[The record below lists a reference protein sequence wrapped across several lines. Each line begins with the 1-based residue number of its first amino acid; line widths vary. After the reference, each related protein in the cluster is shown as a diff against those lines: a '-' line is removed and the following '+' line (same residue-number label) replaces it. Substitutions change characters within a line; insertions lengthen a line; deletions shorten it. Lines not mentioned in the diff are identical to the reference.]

1 MPEEAAHEL
10 QRTVDEIVG
19 YSRRTRKLVANIRK
33 LVIALA
39 VEAVLGVAVTVIVI
53 ILLISYRDQGTA
65 LRQQTFTV
73 QQQATALHKSQ
84 LANCALSNE
93 TKAKELT
100 LWHDL
105 FTLSAQNNNAS
116 GQKVPA
122 STTKFLEQ
130 FLGDVNTTYT
140 PLDCAKIYR
149 AG

>member
-1 MPEEAAHEL
+1 MPEEAAHQL
-10 QRTVDEIVG
+10 QQTVDEIVG
-19 YSRRTRKLVANIRK
+19 YSRRTRALVANIRR
-33 LVIALA
+33 LVIGLA
-39 VEAVLGVAVTVIVI
+39 VEAVLCLAVTVIVI

-65 LRQQTFTV
+65 LRNQTAAL
-73 QQQATALHKSQ
+73 QQQAAALHKSQ

-122 STTKFLEQ
+122 STAKFLEQ
-130 FLGDVNTTYT
+130 FLGDVNTTYA
-140 PLDCAKIYR
+140 PLNCAKLYP